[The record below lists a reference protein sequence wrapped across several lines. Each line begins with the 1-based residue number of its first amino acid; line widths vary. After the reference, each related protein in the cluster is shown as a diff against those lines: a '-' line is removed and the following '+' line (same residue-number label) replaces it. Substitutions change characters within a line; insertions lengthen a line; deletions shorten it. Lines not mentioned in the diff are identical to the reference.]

1 MAAPKTQ
8 SVFEEYDDCASVN
21 TDSTAESEA
30 KDEYSVERILAEKND
45 EGYPQ
50 YLVKWEGY
58 GLHRATWEPVENF
71 VDPDS
76 LDNWERF
83 KRDIKAGK
91 KRPFRLSRFE
101 DAVEEDEKKREK
113 RHARCEEKRRK
124 KALSRTSPTKSRES
138 TPRRRLVPKKTLIKK
153 GLARKAERSESLS
166 ESPRRQLTR
175 LFEPSTP
182 DGSTGLKR
190 KRSQVNS
197 RSPPPALSVND
208 PSNSQYSMFNE
219 TSTGSPRTSS
229 TLSTT
234 ASKRTRV
241 VDSINPAKSNGKIS
255 KQQPGIASNVALNKH
270 EGSNVVSGVPK
281 KPQLNEVPVARST
294 AVGSS
299 ARPQPSGMAKSSTE
313 PELSKSSGT
322 AIHRRASDGTPALAL
337 VRPKNTSNNAAA
349 ENRLDPSTSADGTVP
364 KTIPRPAGP
373 SRLKPP
379 INIFIGAK
387 ARPRQ
392 RTRVSEYTPKD
403 STDPQFVNLSTRSR
417 MQNYGHN
424 EPAPDPNALE
434 FIDPSTGKLIDNTV
448 RGLSASHS
456 LQLDINVARV
466 SESVGSATTSMSAP
480 ALPNRSV
487 SSSEP
492 PWEPLNARPTPR
504 LAQIADPRPAY
515 PSAQPSDLA
524 RPSRK
529 RITCRFWYRGTC
541 KKSEADCHHAHALTG
556 QLDPKKPAT
565 CSFWENNRCR
575 FTDEECEYFHGYDFE
590 QQSTSTRSVVVEDV
604 NGFRAIQQARNR
616 SESPDRYGL
625 RQDEAE
631 GRRERPSL
639 PHVSGRL
646 DERAPVL
653 PPSMALT
660 ASFETTGSPA
670 RDPPAENTG
679 TDVATP
685 DTAPSFDVAM
695 PDVQDEEVLSPI
707 DIRLGIKPAT
717 SPAYAMGIRLSF
729 DSGAGR
735 TKALDT
741 IGANST
747 LKCSE
752 LCRSRDFE
760 AYWYSN
766 DKSWASGGA
775 TCTSGD
781 PVAKYLEEF
790 LILHSSGVV
799 ARTDD
804 YVLVVY
810 PTQNPDWKLMPH
822 RGPEKPGLRW
832 YLQAASPGA
841 LEPIIT
847 KPTKSSFTSICA
859 EHLSLTSEVLFAGN
873 KGKKVEKVVY
883 LFFPRE
889 APETK
894 LIEAFLVDVGAKF
907 SHSDDLDLFNQFCGK
922 GTTANRVV
930 LFHPSMNAFWKLSGF
945 WNVLATSINIF
956 QVGISRTIKFRPDSP
971 LAYDCTR
978 LFPSGTLTLI
988 TDDVFKYQP
997 ALALRVLTAF
1007 VGYKIKPEG
1016 GRNDRIYCRPGILAW
1031 LAELIDEDREK
1042 SLLHEDSPRVKCWH
1056 LACELLGTPVA
1067 DNNRNPF
1074 RVDMSPP
1081 PMLYSPPKSEMPNY
1095 GPSWDSSEEEATDF
1109 LVGWFA
1115 GHCVDECENYR
1126 RFHVLYEQH
1135 GTSAAQTPG
1144 LLQPENPKDPKEW
1157 MKKFTHLKVTTPARY
1172 MVHLEQYEK
1181 SKTKPH

>member
-1 MAAPKTQ
+1 MAAPKTRLI
-8 SVFEEYDDCASVN
+8 FEEYDDCDSVN
-21 TDSTAESEA
+21 TNSTAESEA
-30 KDEYSVERILAEKND
+30 KDEYSVEKIIAEKND

-91 KRPFRLSRFE
+91 EKPFMVSKFE
-101 DAVEEDEKKREK
+101 DAVEEYEKKREK
-113 RHARCEEKRRK
+113 RHARREEKRRK
-124 KALSRTSPTKSRES
+124 KALSRTSPTKSRGS

-153 GLARKAERSESLS
+153 GLARKAERIESLS
-166 ESPRRQLTR
+166 ESPRRQLTP
-175 LFEPSTP
+175 LFEPTTP

-190 KRSQVNS
+190 KRSQANS
-197 RSPPPALSVND
+197 RSPSPALSVND

-219 TSTGSPRTSS
+219 TSTESPRASS
-229 TLSTT
+229 THSTT
-234 ASKRTRV
+234 ASIRTRV
-241 VDSINPAKSNGKIS
+241 VDPINPAKSNGKIS
-255 KQQPGIASNVALNKH
+255 KPQPGIASNVALNKH
-270 EGSNVVSGVPK
+270 KGSNVVSGLPK
-281 KPQLNEVPVARST
+281 KPRLNETPVARST

-299 ARPQPSGMAKSSTE
+299 ARPQPS
-313 PELSKSSGT
+313 ELAKSSGT
-322 AIHRRASDGTPALAL
+322 AIHRRASDGTPASAL
-337 VRPKNTSNNAAA
+337 VRPKNTSNNAAT
-349 ENRLDPSTSADGTVP
+349 ENRSDPSTSADKTVP

-379 INIFIGAK
+379 INIFIGSK
-387 ARPRQ
+387 VRPRQ

-417 MQNYGHN
+417 MQSYSHN
-424 EPAPDPNALE
+424 EPAPDPNALK
-434 FIDPSTGKLIDNTV
+434 FIDPSTGKFIDKTV
-448 RGLSASHS
+448 HGLSASNS
-456 LQLDINVARV
+456 SQIEIDVARG
-466 SESVGSATTSMSAP
+466 SDSVGSATASMSAP

-487 SSSEP
+487 AMSEP
-492 PWEPLNARPTPR
+492 HWEPLNGRITPQS
-504 LAQIADPRPAY
+504 AQVADSRPAY
-515 PSAQPSDLA
+515 LSAQPSDIA

-541 KKSEADCHHAHALTG
+541 KHSEADCHHAHALTG

-565 CSFWENNRCR
+565 CSFWEKSRCR
-575 FTDEECEYFHGYDFE
+575 FNDEECEYYHGYDFE
-590 QQSTSTRSVVVEDV
+590 QQSNSTRSGAVEDY
-604 NGFRAIQQARNR
+604 NGFKAIQQARKR

-625 RQDEAE
+625 RQAEAE
-631 GRRERPSL
+631 GPRERPSL
-639 PHVSGRL
+639 PHVSSRL

-653 PPSMALT
+653 SPSMTST
-660 ASFETTGSPA
+660 ASFETTRNPA
-670 RDPPAENTG
+670 RDPPAENIG

-695 PDVQDEEVLSPI
+695 PDVQDEEILGPI
-707 DIRLGIKPAT
+707 DIRLSIKPAT
-717 SPAYAMGIRLSF
+717 PPAYAMDIRLSF

-747 LKCSE
+747 LEGSE

-760 AYWYSN
+760 AHWYSS

-775 TCTSGD
+775 TCTSGN

-799 ARTDD
+799 ARIGG

-810 PTQNPDWKLMPH
+810 PTQNPDWKFMPH

-841 LEPIIT
+841 LEPIAT
-847 KPTKSSFTSICA
+847 KPTKSFFTSMCA
-859 EHLSLTSEVLFAGN
+859 EHLGLAPELLFAGN

-907 SHSDDLDLFNQFCGK
+907 FHSDDTGLFDQFCGK

-930 LFHPSMNAFWKLSGF
+930 LFHPSMNTFWKLPGF

-956 QVGISRTIKFRPDSP
+956 QVGISRTVKFRPDSP
-971 LAYDCTR
+971 LAYNCTR

-1042 SLLHEDSPRVKCWH
+1042 SLLPEDSPRVKCWH

-1081 PMLYSPPKSEMPNY
+1081 SMLYSPPKSEMPTY

-1144 LLQPENPKDPKEW
+1144 LLQPENPKDPREW
-1157 MKKFTHLKVTTPARY
+1157 MKKFTHLKVTTSARY

-1181 SKTKPH
+1181 SKTMPH